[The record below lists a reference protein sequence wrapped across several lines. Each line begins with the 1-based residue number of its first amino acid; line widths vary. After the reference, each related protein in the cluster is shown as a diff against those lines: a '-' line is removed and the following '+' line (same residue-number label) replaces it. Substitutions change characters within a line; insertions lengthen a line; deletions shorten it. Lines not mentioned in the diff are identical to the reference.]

1 MPLYLVQHGKC
12 LPREVDPDRP
22 LSPEGKGEVRRIAGV
37 AGGYGVNVSRILHSG
52 KMRARETAE
61 ILAGILRPEDGMGE
75 TSGLDPLDDPA
86 DWAAAADP
94 AGRLMLVGH
103 LPFMERLAAL
113 MVTGSPARPVF
124 RFQNGGIV
132 CLDIYPGTARDWV
145 IQWAL
150 MPHVG

>member
-12 LPREVDPDRP
+12 LPREVDPDPP
-22 LSPEGKGEVRRIAGV
+22 LSPEGRGEVRRIAEV
-37 AGGYGVNVSRILHSG
+37 AGGYGVTVSRILHSG
-52 KMRARETAE
+52 KTRARETAE
-61 ILAGILRPEDGMGE
+61 ILAGILRPEEGVGE
-75 TSGLDPLDDPA
+75 ASGLNPLDDPSG
-86 DWAAAADP
+86 WAAGADP
-94 AGRLMLVGH
+94 AGRVMLVGH

-113 MVTGSPARPVF
+113 MVTGSAARPVF

-145 IQWAL
+145 IRWAL